1 MLSNPERT
9 KWLLAAGTVMLAA
22 TLAYAI
28 RSPTILDAA
37 VYFFYF
43 LMLAAS
49 WNLLAGF
56 CGQMS
61 FAHMAFAISGA
72 YVAAS
77 IANIFELPMAVAI
90 LVGALT
96 AGLGGILVGIFTLR
110 FRDITFSLATF
121 AFAGVL
127 TSWLIGASDITGGSN
142 GMSAP
147 PIFAGDQARAFV
159 WLGLALS
166 VVFFALQWLLL
177 SSRWGIL
184 MRAVR
189 DREPVARGLGTRATL
204 LKIAVFAYTA
214 FWAGLAG
221 GYFAAYTEYV
231 TPTIAGLEN
240 MGLVLGMVIVGG
252 IGTVAGPVFGTL
264 VFRFIDFFTRG
275 YGGEYTV
282 FIFALILLVTMLF
295 LRDGVMG
302 LIGLVSRRIR
312 APQARWTPSPRSALA
327 PGTSQDS

>member
-1 MLSNPERT
+1 MRSNPERL
-9 KWLLAAGTVMLAA
+9 KALFAALAVVAA
-22 TLAYAI
+22 AALAYLI
-28 RSPTILDAA
+28 PSPTVLDAA

-61 FAHMAFAISGA
+61 FAHMAFCVTGA

-77 IANIFELPMAVAI
+77 TANVFGLPMAAAVV
-90 LVGALT
+90 VGAL
-96 AGLGGILVGIFTLR
+96 AAACGGFLVGIFTLR

-147 PIFAGDQARAFV
+147 PIFPGDQARAFV

-189 DREPVARGLGTRATL
+189 DREPVARGLGVKATQ
-204 LKIAVFAYTA
+204 LKVTVFAYTA

-231 TPTIAGLEN
+231 TPTMAGLEN

-252 IGTVAGPVFGTL
+252 IGTVAGPVLGTL

-282 FIFALILLVTMLF
+282 FAFALILLVTMLF
-295 LRDGVMG
+295 LRDGAMG
-302 LIGLVSRRIR
+302 LITATLRRIR
-312 APQARWTPSPRSALA
+312 APQDRWSARQPASV
-327 PGTSQDS
+327 PGTTPEP